1 MSIFGTVEKLPIE
14 DADITIHYELP
25 LPWEYE
31 DLLQHLIEV
40 TPWQSQR
47 VKVWGKSVVQ
57 PRLIAWYG
65 DPGATYSYSGIVLT
79 PHIWTK
85 TIRHLKK
92 CIEGIAEHRFNSV
105 LLNYYRDHRDGMG
118 LHSDDE
124 PELGTMPTIA
134 SLSLGEERRFQLK
147 HRHRKDMRSISIPL
161 PNGSLLVIR
170 GATQRFWKHGIPKQK
185 IPCGPR
191 VNLTFRAITPRST
204 RTDDTFAEAS

>member
-25 LPWEYE
+25 LARDYE

-65 DPGATYSYSGIVLT
+65 DPGATYSYSGIMLT
-79 PHIWTK
+79 PHRWTK
-85 TIRHLKK
+85 TIRQLKK
-92 CIEGIAEHRFNSV
+92 CIEDIAQHRFNSV
-105 LLNYYRDHRDGMG
+105 LLNYYRNHRDGMG

-124 PELGTMPTIA
+124 PELGARPTIA

-147 HRHRKDMRSISIPL
+147 HRHRKNMRAVSIPL

-170 GATQRFWKHGIPKQK
+170 GDTQRFWKHGIPKQK
-185 IPCGPR
+185 SPCGPR

-204 RTDDTFAEAS
+204 RSADVLAEVP

>member
-25 LPWEYE
+25 LAWQYE
-31 DLLQHLIEV
+31 KLLQHLIES

-79 PHIWTK
+79 PHSWTK

-92 CIEGIAEHRFNSV
+92 SIEDIAEHRFNSV

-124 PELGTMPTIA
+124 PELGPTPTIA

-170 GATQRFWKHGIPKQK
+170 GDTQRFWKHGIPKQK
-185 IPCGPR
+185 TPCGPR

-204 RTDDTFAEAS
+204 PSDDVLAEVS

>member
-1 MSIFGTVEKLPIE
+1 MSMFGTVERLPIE
-14 DADITIHYELP
+14 DADITIHYDLP
-25 LPWEYE
+25 LPWEYGE
-31 DLLQHLIEV
+31 LLRHLVEA

-47 VKVWGKSVVQ
+47 VKVWGKSVPQ

-65 DPGATYSYSGIVLT
+65 DAGATYSYSGIVLS

-85 TIRHLKK
+85 TIQQLRE
-92 CIEGIAEHRFNSV
+92 CIEDIAEHRFNSV

-124 PELGTMPTIA
+124 PELGPMPTIA

-147 HRHRKDMRSISIPL
+147 HRHRKDMRAISIPL

-170 GATQRFWKHGIPKQK
+170 GETQRFWKHGIPKQK
-185 IPCGPR
+185 APCGPR
-191 VNLTFRAITPRST
+191 VNLTFRTIMPRAASHA
-204 RTDDTFAEAS
+204 TDAG